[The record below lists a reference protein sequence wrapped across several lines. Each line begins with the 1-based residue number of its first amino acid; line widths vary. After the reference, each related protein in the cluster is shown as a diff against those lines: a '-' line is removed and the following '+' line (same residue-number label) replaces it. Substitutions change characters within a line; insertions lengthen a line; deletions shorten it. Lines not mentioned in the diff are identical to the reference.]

1 MPIYLEGIEV
11 WKETA
16 LFPDANGTLRLNFGE
31 VKGYSPRDA
40 VWHDYLTSLS
50 GVVEKNTGKEPFD
63 SPERLLEV
71 YHERD
76 FGPHLD
82 KKINDVPVNFL
93 TTNDSTGGNSGSPV
107 LNGRGELIGL
117 LFDGTYEAM
126 YSDYYFNPE
135 LTRTISVDIRYVLFI
150 AEKVDKAL
158 NVLEELTIIK

>member
-1 MPIYLEGIEV
+1 M
-11 WKETA
+11 
-16 LFPDANGTLRLNFGE
+16 
-31 VKGYSPRDA
+31 KGYSPRDA
-40 VWHDYLTSLS
+40 VWYNSLTSLS

-63 SPERLLEV
+63 NPERLLEV
-71 YHERD
+71 YRQRD
-76 FGPHLD
+76 FEPYVD

-107 LNGRGELIGL
+107 LNGKGELIGL

-135 LTRTISVDIRYVLFI
+135 LTRSISVDIRYVLFI

-158 NVLEELTIIK
+158 NVLEELTIIR